1 MLMLQLLVLTSER
14 GLAASCA
21 PIEGRV
27 RHPIFDLALL
37 RDRVLASALG
47 SLTLAMLALFGV
59 SFMLPFY
66 FEELRG
72 FSVEKSGL
80 LLTPLPLTIAVVAP
94 LSGTLADRIGSRWL
108 ASGGLALACLG
119 LFLLARLDAT
129 STIGDIIWRLILT
142 GLGQGLFQSP
152 NTRALMNEA
161 PRGEQG
167 QTSGLLATGR
177 VLGQSFSVALAGA
190 IFAGLGGA
198 AAGRALAIAPAGAI
212 TSAEIVV
219 LQQTFL
225 AAFRGALTISAAIA
239 AIGVFAALV
248 RGDERVRRPSGAT
261 LDRYQPAPVDER

>member
-1 MLMLQLLVLTSER
+1 
-14 GLAASCA
+14 
-21 PIEGRV
+21 
-27 RHPIFDLALL
+27 
-37 RDRVLASALG
+37 
-47 SLTLAMLALFGV
+47 
-59 SFMLPFY
+59 
-66 FEELRG
+66 
-72 FSVEKSGL
+72 
-80 LLTPLPLTIAVVAP
+80 LPLTIAVVAP
-94 LSGTLADRIGSRWL
+94 LSGALADRIGSRWL

-129 STIGDIIWRLILT
+129 STIGDIIWRLMLT

-212 TSAEIVV
+212 TSAEIVA

-261 LDRYQPAPVDER
+261 VDRYQPAPVDER